1 MSENEA
7 QKLRTAEPEEC
18 AIIFFIFA
26 VVFVI
31 VYRYFQKKGEQ
42 KS

>member
-18 AIIFFIFA
+18 AIIFGVFTL
-26 VVFVI
+26 VFVF
-31 VYRYFQKKGEQ
+31 VYRYFQKRGEQ
-42 KS
+42 KP